1 MSQTV
6 TIDLSDEA
14 YAALA
19 QQAAAAGQTLAERLR
34 AIAEREA
41 RSANGP
47 AGHPAPATG
56 DDIRARIERYY
67 PGVFGPPD
75 TRTEAEKAAASE
87 AFRRV
92 IGAYRSGRPS
102 GADNDLIDAD
112 LAREYANNH
121 EFE

>member
-6 TIDLSDEA
+6 TIDLSDET

-19 QQAAAAGQTLAERLR
+19 QQAAAAGQTPAERLR

-41 RSANGP
+41 RSANGTTSH
-47 AGHPAPATG
+47 AGPPTG

-75 TRTEAEKAAASE
+75 TRTEAEKQAARE
-87 AFRRV
+87 RFERHF
-92 IGAYRSGRPS
+92 GAVSSGRP
-102 GADNDLIDAD
+102 GADNEQIDAD
-112 LAREYANNH
+112 LA
-121 EFE
+121 

>member
-1 MSQTV
+1 MSQTITV
-6 TIDLSDEA
+6 ELNDET
-14 YAALA
+14 YASLA
-19 QQAAAAGQTLAERLR
+19 RQAEVAGQTPAERLR

-41 RSANGP
+41 TATNG
-47 AGHPAPATG
+47 AGGPPPG
-56 DDIRARIERYY
+56 DSIRARIERYY

-75 TRTEAEKAAASE
+75 TRSDAEKRAAAE
-87 AFRRV
+87 AFRRL
-92 IGAYRSGRPS
+92 IGAYRSGRP